1 MLVQYHDRF
10 DVVAEFDPGS
20 GRIRVM
26 PRPAGTGP
34 SATDGWFAILSGA
47 CVVFY
52 RLGGQLWLRV
62 GDRSFGL
69 DGGASVDWRVEGGES
84 VLVVVD
90 GSGQVVLRYAP
101 GPLSGPPLSED
112 PTPFVANEDWD
123 LGLFVANVMSDE
135 ERRDLVRN
143 PFS

>member
-26 PRPAGTGP
+26 PRPPGTGS

-52 RLGGQLWLRV
+52 RWGEQLWLRV
-62 GDRSFGL
+62 GDRSFDL
-69 DGGASVDWRVEGGES
+69 DAGASVSWRVEGGEA

-90 GSGQVVLRYAP
+90 GGGQVVLRYTP

-112 PTPFVANEDWD
+112 PTPFIEKEDWD
-123 LGLFVANVMSDE
+123 LGLFVANVMSDV
-135 ERRDLVRN
+135 ERRNLVRN
-143 PFS
+143 PSS